1 MTSSSTSENIKSHP
15 PDGSVTQRGSVFLEK
30 KLVPMGSPE
39 KTLKDRQRSCPSS
52 GTLVQEPEEAVTQHG
67 EPRVLD

>member
-15 PDGSVTQRGSVFLEK
+15 PDGSATQRGSVFLEK

-39 KTLKDRQRSCPSS
+39 DFEGQAKVMPKFWHPCT
-52 GTLVQEPEEAVTQHG
+52 GT
-67 EPRVLD
+67 